1 LQSQARQRLAGLAL
15 ALLSLATQG
24 LPSPALAQSSE
35 GSPSRRLGLSG
46 RDFDVQAD
54 SVEYD
59 RPNDLYLARGN
70 VQIVQEGKMLSAD
83 WVAFSNT
90 TGEGMALGH
99 VVVREGEDLLHAEAL
114 RFQVDGLTGVV
125 LHGRLDSQQHAFEL
139 QGEEIESL
147 GDDRYHMRESRF
159 TTCQCPEGERD
170 PWAVRSG
177 ELDVEVGGYAKARNT
192 TIDVLDVPVF
202 WLPWLVYPVKTER
215 QTGLLFP
222 VVATSS
228 RTGFDIG
235 IPFFWAA
242 RDALNVTLTPHY
254 IVKRGFKPEAS
265 LEYVMGEHS
274 FGEWF
279 GTFVLNDDEVNPQDP
294 GTPFDNDRWATQW
307 RHDQFLP
314 RGWRAKVDARVV
326 SDNLYPYDFRE
337 FAPYRYDRHLDSLA
351 FLENRFG
358 ESRQYGLSG
367 ELRYA
372 DDLQNPDDS
381 DRDSLWLQRLPDVKA
396 SALPMGTLGGHV
408 FWSLD
413 SRYSYFTSLDRPHQV
428 YPGAPLGPH
437 GLFLDSGIDGIP
449 TGHERNH
456 DGIRQVGDAT
466 GDDFDPVTNPDGSES
481 NGIFEEGELPADR
494 GHRLVLNPRFYL
506 PLRIAD
512 AVEVL
517 PELAWHGTFYDSEKR
532 GTEMRNLFTAQID
545 ARTRLRRV
553 FELPFSDRRTIHLL
567 EPRIGY
573 TGITRA
579 DQEDNPLFIPRS
591 QILQARLR
599 ALEPTAL
606 TRDPSDRIDELNA
619 VYAAL
624 GNRFYVASPG
634 DAPPRLFAD
643 TTLSLWWDFAG
654 DSVRNLL
661 LDGAFFPAQRW
672 RTRFDLGFDL
682 DEHALDETLVEV
694 GYGDEQGND
703 LTFGYRLLKDIPLF
717 FDDFPYDD
725 RFDQFSQNF
734 HEIDQFDIFGRWA
747 FLRGFA
753 VTFRVQYSVEG
764 SLSLRNQLGVE
775 YVSRCKCWA
784 IRVEV
789 EDDRSRG
796 YEVNVAYRVMG
807 VGDDTVRPFNDPRA
821 NVRKTIIGY

>member
-1 LQSQARQRLAGLAL
+1 MDSPARRRLAGWAL
-15 ALLSLATQG
+15 ALIGLAWQAPPLPAHAQESEHPASDHLSL
-24 LPSPALAQSSE
+24 SD
-35 GSPSRRLGLSG
+35 
-46 RDFDVQAD
+46 RDYDLQAD

-59 RPNDLYLARGN
+59 RRSDLYVARGN
-70 VQIVQEGKMLSAD
+70 VQITQGGKVLSAD

-90 TGEGMALGH
+90 TREGMALGH
-99 VVVREGEDLLHAEAL
+99 VVVREGEDLLHADAL

-125 LHGRLDSQQHAFEL
+125 LHGRLDSEAHDFEL
-139 QGEEIESL
+139 EGEEVERL
-147 GDDRYHMRESRF
+147 GDDRYHLTDSRF
-159 TTCQCPEGERD
+159 TTCQCPPGDRD
-170 PWAVRSG
+170 PWAVRSAD
-177 ELDVEVGGYAKARNT
+177 LDVTIGGYATARNT

-202 WLPWLVYPVKTER
+202 WLPWLVYPVKTDR

-242 RDALNVTLTPHY
+242 RDDLNVTLTPHY
-254 IVKRGFKPEAS
+254 VVKRGFKPEAS

-274 FGEWF
+274 SGEWF
-279 GTFVLNDDEVNPQDP
+279 GTFVFNDDEVDPKDP
-294 GTPFDNDRWATQW
+294 GTPFDNDRWATEW
-307 RHDQFLP
+307 RHEHYLP
-314 RGWRAKVDARVV
+314 AGWRAKVDARVV

-351 FLENRFG
+351 FVENRFG
-358 ESRQYGLSG
+358 ASRQYGLSG

-381 DRDSLWLQRLPDVKA
+381 DRDRLWLQRLPDVKA
-396 SALPMGTLGGHV
+396 SALPAGALGDHV
-408 FWSLD
+408 FWSFD
-413 SRYSYFTSLDRPHQV
+413 TRYTYFTSLDRVHQV
-428 YPGAPLGPH
+428 YPGAAVGPH
-437 GLFLDSGIDGIP
+437 GFFLDSGIDGIP

-456 DGIRQVGDAT
+456 DGVVQPGDAT
-466 GDDFDPVTNPDGSES
+466 GDDFDPLTNPDGSE
-481 NGIFEEGELPADR
+481 GDGRFEEGELPADR
-494 GHRLVLNPRFYL
+494 GHRLVLNPRLYI
-506 PLRIAD
+506 PLRLAD
-512 AVEVL
+512 AVEIL
-517 PELAWHGTFYDSEKR
+517 PELAWHGTFYDSQER
-532 GTEMRNLFTAQID
+532 GTEMRHLFTAQID
-545 ARTRLRRV
+545 ARARLRRV
-553 FELPFSDRRTIHLL
+553 LELPFSDLRTIHLL

-591 QILQARLR
+591 EILQARLR
-599 ALEPTAL
+599 ALEPTSL

-643 TTLSLWWDFAG
+643 ASLSLWWDFAG
-654 DSVRNLL
+654 DTVRNLFF
-661 LDGAFFPAQRW
+661 DGSLFPAQRW

-682 DEHALDETLVEV
+682 DEHALDETLVEI
-694 GYGDEQGND
+694 GYEDPQGND
-703 LTFGYRLLKDIPLF
+703 LTFGYRLVKDIPLF
-717 FDDFPYDD
+717 FDDFPYDE
-725 RFDQFSQNF
+725 RFDKFSQNF

-764 SLSLRNQLGVE
+764 SLSLRNQLGLE

-784 IRVEV
+784 IRVQL

-796 YEVNVAYRVMG
+796 YEVNVAYRVLG
-807 VGDDTVRPFNDPRA
+807 VGDDSVRPFNDQRA
-821 NVRKTIIGY
+821 NVRQSIIGY